1 MVLIFVI
8 QSLQPGNALAVNP
21 LVAAALQAAQWSAN
35 NGYSTASIPMN
46 STAATASNP
55 AVVPS
60 SQHQL
65 SSSVLSTAYNNNSS
79 SSTPYPSLP
88 PGTEAYHPYTNNLPT
103 TATSTT
109 TQYYNP
115 DSANPFPPLLMR
127 WPPNFDTN
135 GGAYVF
141 QSKTGF
147 FLEPSSEFYYDPKN
161 KRYFCGKNGMYYTY
175 DVGFDPPFRIFHPPA
190 PTTTSDS
197 TVQQGGTSTGCSATG
212 TGTGSSATENTATKQ
227 SSTTSSTSN
236 SSSAKVKVGMSLG
249 KTIATA
255 GTVGFGFGS
264 TGMKKAKLDIAKWG
278 ALQDDEDDVV
288 EEKGKAGMTQK
299 GLDARI
305 NEIKKKVVSSQGDG
319 CSSLTQQE
327 GQREREQLHT
337 DIAVGV
343 VPPPLPPSQLPAPPS
358 ATSTVAAAATATL
371 LSASHS
377 LLPTPSPPPP
387 PPPPSTTTS
396 NTVTATIAAAT
407 ATKSPICLLCQRQF
421 QSFDML
427 QRHERESKLHAENLR
442 KLQQQ

>member
-35 NGYSTASIPMN
+35 NGYSTSSIPMN
-46 STAATASNP
+46 STTAAPTASNP

-79 SSTPYPSLP
+79 SSSTPYPDLP
-88 PGTEAYHPYTNNLPT
+88 PGTEAYHSYATNLPAT
-103 TATSTT
+103 TTSIT

-190 PTTTSDS
+190 PTTTTTASDGAAQQLL
-197 TVQQGGTSTGCSATG
+197 QQGGTSTGSGA

-227 SSTTSSTSN
+227 STTTSSTSN
-236 SSSAKVKVGMSLG
+236 SSSTKVKIGMSLG

-264 TGMKKAKLDIAKWG
+264 TGMKKAKLVFEVW
-278 ALQDDEDDVV
+278 LSVV
-288 EEKGKAGMTQK
+288 M
-299 GLDARI
+299 
-305 NEIKKKVVSSQGDG
+305 
-319 CSSLTQQE
+319 
-327 GQREREQLHT
+327 
-337 DIAVGV
+337 
-343 VPPPLPPSQLPAPPS
+343 
-358 ATSTVAAAATATL
+358 
-371 LSASHS
+371 
-377 LLPTPSPPPP
+377 
-387 PPPPSTTTS
+387 
-396 NTVTATIAAAT
+396 
-407 ATKSPICLLCQRQF
+407 
-421 QSFDML
+421 
-427 QRHERESKLHAENLR
+427 
-442 KLQQQ
+442 